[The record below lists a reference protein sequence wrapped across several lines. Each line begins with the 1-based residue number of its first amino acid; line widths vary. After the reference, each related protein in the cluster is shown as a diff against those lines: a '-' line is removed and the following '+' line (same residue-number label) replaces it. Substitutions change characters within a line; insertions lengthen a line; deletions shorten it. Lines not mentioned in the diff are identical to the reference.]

1 MGMELY
7 YSYETRNGFSMS
19 VVNLRLKLVFFQGI
33 YKSHTSP
40 INIKASVLN
49 IRGLKTME
57 QSVFMYV

>member
-19 VVNLRLKLVFFQGI
+19 VVNLRLKLVFSRYLKKI
-33 YKSHTSP
+33 T
-40 INIKASVLN
+40 VLN